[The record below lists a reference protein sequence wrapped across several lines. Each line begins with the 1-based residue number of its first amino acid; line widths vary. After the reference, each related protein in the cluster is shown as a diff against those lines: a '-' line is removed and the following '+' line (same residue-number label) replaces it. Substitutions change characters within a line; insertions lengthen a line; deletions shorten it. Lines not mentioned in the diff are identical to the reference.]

1 MPKADKLYLVGFMGA
16 GKTTLA
22 RALAARIGWK
32 PVDVDEWI
40 EQRERRTIADIFR
53 ERGEPYFRAIEREA
67 VRALVAER
75 HLVVAAGGGTFVDPD
90 SRATLLADGTVVWID
105 VPLPVILERVPSD
118 GRRPLAADRAAFEA
132 LYLARC
138 AAYRSAHIRLDGTQ
152 GQPGDLVERLL
163 DRLGW

>member
-32 PVDVDEWI
+32 AVDVDEWI
-40 EQRERRTIADIFR
+40 ERRERRTIADIFR
-53 ERGEPYFRAIEREA
+53 EQGEPYFRAIEREA
-67 VRALVAER
+67 VRTLVLER
-75 HLVVAAGGGTFVDPD
+75 HVVVATGGGTFVDPD
-90 SRATLLADGTVVWID
+90 SRAALLADGTVVWLD
-105 VPLPVILERVPSD
+105 VPFATILERVPSD
-118 GRRPLAADRAAFEA
+118 GRRPLASDRASFEA

-138 AAYRSAHIRLDGTQ
+138 AAYRSAHIRLDGSQ
-152 GQPGDLVERLL
+152 GHADDLVERLL

>member
-22 RALAARIGWK
+22 RALAARVGWK
-32 PVDVDEWI
+32 MVDVDEWI

-53 ERGEPYFRAIEREA
+53 ERGEPYFRAVERGA
-67 VRALVAER
+67 VRALLPER
-75 HLVVAAGGGTFVDPD
+75 HAVVATGGGTFADPD
-90 SRATLLADGTVVWID
+90 NRAALLADGTVVWID
-105 VPLPVILERVPSD
+105 VPFSAIVERVPSD

-138 AAYRSAHIRLDGTQ
+138 AAYRNAHIRLDGTL
-152 GQPGDLVERLL
+152 GPAADLVERLL

>member
-1 MPKADKLYLVGFMGA
+1 VPKADKLYLVGFMGA

-32 PVDVDEWI
+32 AVDVDEWI
-40 EQRERRTIADIFR
+40 EQRERRPIADIFR
-53 ERGEPYFRAIEREA
+53 EHGEPYFRAVEREA
-67 VRALVAER
+67 VRILVPER
-75 HLVVAAGGGTFVDPD
+75 HAVIATGGGTFVDAD
-90 SRATLLADGTVVWID
+90 NRALLLADGTVVWID
-105 VPLPVILERVPSD
+105 VPFSTVVARVPSD
-118 GRRPLAADRAAFEA
+118 GRRPLAADRQAFEA

-152 GQPGDLVERLL
+152 GPAADLVERLL

>member
-22 RALAARIGWK
+22 RALASRLGWK
-32 PVDVDEWI
+32 AVDVDEWI
-40 EQRERRTIADIFR
+40 ERRERQTIADIFR
-53 ERGEPYFRAIEREA
+53 DRGEASFRALEREA
-67 VRALVAER
+67 VRLLLPER
-75 HLVVAAGGGTFVDPD
+75 HTVVATGGGTFADPEN
-90 SRATLLADGTVVWID
+90 RLALLADGTVVWID
-105 VPLPVILERVPSD
+105 VPFATVVDRVPSD

-132 LYLARC
+132 LYVART

-152 GQPGDLVERLL
+152 ATGDLVERLL

>member
-22 RALAARIGWK
+22 KGLASRIGWK
-32 PVDVDEWI
+32 AVDVDEWI
-40 EQRERRTIADIFR
+40 EQRERRTITDIFR
-53 ERGEPYFRAIEREA
+53 DHGEAYFRAIEREA
-67 VRALVAER
+67 VRVLLPER
-75 HLVVAAGGGTFVDPD
+75 HAVVATGGGTFVDPE
-90 SRATLLADGTVVWID
+90 SRAALLADGTVVWLD
-105 VPLPVILERVPSD
+105 VPFSTVVARVPSD
-118 GRRPLAADRAAFEA
+118 GRRPLAADRQAFEA

-152 GQPGDLVERLL
+152 GQAADLVERLL